1 LADMPWQD
9 VAIRIITQKTP
20 LALLLIGIG
29 LAALAG
35 VGGYQQFLLVGLWR
49 ALVMVIGL
57 LVGLFG
63 GLLLWHETETKRKQ
77 QDADERRQER
87 EAEERMQERQAEMK
101 RKQGEDIAGIKTQLN
116 LKITSPDLLPQK

>member
-1 LADMPWQD
+1 MPWQD

-49 ALVMVIGL
+49 SLVMVIGL

-63 GLLLWHETETKRKQ
+63 GLLLWHETEPTRGGRNAK
-77 QDADERRQER
+77 
-87 EAEERMQERQAEMK
+87 
-101 RKQGEDIAGIKTQLN
+101 
-116 LKITSPDLLPQK
+116 LKKGCRNAKPK